1 MDWDTAFTT
10 FGLIFLAELGD
21 KTQLAVLMQSC
32 KYRRPWAV
40 LLGASLALT
49 VVTALGATGGQIA
62 GSFVPAR
69 ILKNVAAIMFV
80 AMGVLVARE
89 AMGTKNG
96 DADPSCQA
104 DDRRS
109 TAWRAFVSTFW
120 LLCVAEM
127 GDKTQLAVLGLAARN
142 QHSFP
147 VFAGGAAALIAVTA
161 LGVLGG
167 EGLCRLIPRR
177 ALLWLSSV
185 LFAGVG
191 IWIWLT

>member
-1 MDWDTAFTT
+1 MDLDTAFTT

-62 GSFVPAR
+62 GSIVPAR
-69 ILKNVAAIMFV
+69 VLKSAAAIMFV
-80 AMGVLVARE
+80 GMGALVARE
-89 AMGTKNG
+89 AIGAKKG
-96 DADPSCQA
+96 DANPSCQ
-104 DDRRS
+104 DDDCRS
-109 TAWRAFVSTFW
+109 NAWRAFVSTFW
-120 LLCVAEM
+120 LLFIAEM
-127 GDKTQLAVLGLAARN
+127 GDKTQLAVLGLAARSLN
-142 QHSFP
+142 PFP
-147 VFAGGAAALIAVTA
+147 VFAGGTTALIAVTA

-167 EGLCRLIPRR
+167 EGLCRLLPRR

-185 LFAGVG
+185 LFVG
-191 IWIWLT
+191 IGVWLWLG